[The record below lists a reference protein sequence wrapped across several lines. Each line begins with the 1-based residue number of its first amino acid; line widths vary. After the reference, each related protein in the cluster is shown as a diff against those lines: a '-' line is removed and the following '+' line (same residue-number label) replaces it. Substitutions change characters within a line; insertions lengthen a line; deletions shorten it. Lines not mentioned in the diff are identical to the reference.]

1 MIDLHSHFL
10 PGIDDGAGD
19 LDTSLEMI
27 RQAVDSGITR
37 LLATPHI
44 NEHTTPEKEQQIRE
58 TFEMIRSEV
67 CSAGIPL
74 ELSLSAEIRFDPAL
88 FNWMGHDWLLIGEG
102 KKYVIFELPIQGLPL
117 NITDHLFNL
126 KLKGVT
132 PIIAH
137 PERNLVFQNQKEKL
151 FTQIDPDTV
160 IQVNA
165 GSITG
170 QFGPGARQL
179 AFALLRERKAHLVC
193 SDAHETKHRT
203 YRVLRLAY
211 EELQR
216 TFGPETADLLCTVN
230 PQRILEGGD
239 LSVLPVE
246 SRKKGFRS
254 LLDKVLRSGN

>member
-19 LDTSLEMI
+19 LDTSLAMI

-37 LLATPHI
+37 LLATPHV

-58 TFEMIRSEV
+58 TFAMIRSEV
-67 CSAGIPL
+67 HSAGIPL
-74 ELSLSAEIRFDPAL
+74 ELNLSAEIRFDPAL
-88 FNWMGHDWLLIGEG
+88 FNWIGHDWLMIGEG
-102 KKYVIFELPIQGLPL
+102 KKYVIFELPIQGLPV
-117 NITDHLFNL
+117 NISDHLFNL

-137 PERNLVFQNQKEKL
+137 PERNLVFQNQREKL
-151 FTQIDPDTV
+151 FAQIDPV
-160 IQVNA
+160 VQVNA

-179 AFALLRERKAHLVC
+179 AFALLRERKAQLVC
-193 SDAHETKHRT
+193 SDAHETRQRN
-203 YRVLRLAY
+203 YRVLRYAY
-211 EELQR
+211 EELER
-216 TFGPETADLLCTVN
+216 TFGKEAADLLCTEN

-239 LSVLPVE
+239 LSVLQPPA
-246 SRKKGFRS
+246 RKSGFRS
-254 LLDKVLRSGN
+254 LLDRVLKSGN